1 MLESMDLQEIDVV
14 NQREL
19 MEAVNLDE
27 ESTQRVL
34 HGPGLSSSALCQV

>member
-1 MLESMDLQEIDVV
+1 MDLQEIDVV

-34 HGPGLSSSALCQV
+34 YGARFEQYCTVSGLT